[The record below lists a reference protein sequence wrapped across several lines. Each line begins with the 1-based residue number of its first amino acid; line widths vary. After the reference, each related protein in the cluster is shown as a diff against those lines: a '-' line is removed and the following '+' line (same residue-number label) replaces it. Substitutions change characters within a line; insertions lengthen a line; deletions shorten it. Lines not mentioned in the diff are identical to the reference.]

1 MRVSFLG
8 FQFWL
13 TNLLCLFSV
22 WFISSLSIL
31 FIFCL
36 IYIVYGLDYLI
47 YLVSRFIVLLL
58 LIVSVLLFCSLCNG
72 SLCYGLC
79 VMTYEAGRG
88 EESSEAVSAS
98 DEMLLYRGFEK
109 PKERDCTA
117 KKCISKMSQSCLYGC
132 VFALLFQVRGNF
144 VKPLK
149 KQEEMWET
157 NMTHKIKL
165 WYLTFVGSSLRYQ
178 CLWICYF
185 YLKMY
190 YLDSLLLHYNVWPL
204 LCWGSCQG
212 FWLL

>member
-1 MRVSFLG
+1 
-8 FQFWL
+8 
-13 TNLLCLFSV
+13 
-22 WFISSLSIL
+22 
-31 FIFCL
+31 
-36 IYIVYGLDYLI
+36 
-47 YLVSRFIVLLL
+47 
-58 LIVSVLLFCSLCNG
+58 
-72 SLCYGLC
+72 
-79 VMTYEAGRG
+79 MTYEAGRG

-165 WYLTFVGSSLRYQ
+165 WYLTFVGSSL
-178 CLWICYF
+178 
-185 YLKMY
+185 
-190 YLDSLLLHYNVWPL
+190 
-204 LCWGSCQG
+204 SCQG
-212 FWLL
+212 F